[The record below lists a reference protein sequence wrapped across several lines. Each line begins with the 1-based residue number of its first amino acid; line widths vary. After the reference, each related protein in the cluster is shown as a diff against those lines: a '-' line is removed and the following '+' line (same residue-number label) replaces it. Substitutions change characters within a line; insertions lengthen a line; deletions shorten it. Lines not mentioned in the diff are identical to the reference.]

1 MNWAVEFIAGAK
13 YSSSSLYAGQ
23 VLVKADFTGPRHR
36 FDPVT
41 VGHMIKELLENY
53 GEIMGFQAGVK
64 TTLNATYRAEFYDTG
79 SADLALAY
87 LNGFR
92 IAVGVP
98 NLKLCPTSLLIL
110 PGMHSYHDPI

>member
-64 TTLNATYRAEFYDTG
+64 TILNATYRAEYFDTG

-98 NLKLCPTSLLIL
+98 NFWLHNGLLIL
-110 PGMHSYHDPI
+110 LGMHSYHDPI